1 MTVKVNEE
9 EEKLELESLG
19 DIFEQND
26 HNLDFVDKRVIISF
40 ISEKSMSFSR
50 TKNPSMMNLTEGQET
65 ADKDISLLPTN
76 LSEV

>member
-9 EEKLELESLG
+9 EEKLELESLE
-19 DIFEQND
+19 DTFEQND